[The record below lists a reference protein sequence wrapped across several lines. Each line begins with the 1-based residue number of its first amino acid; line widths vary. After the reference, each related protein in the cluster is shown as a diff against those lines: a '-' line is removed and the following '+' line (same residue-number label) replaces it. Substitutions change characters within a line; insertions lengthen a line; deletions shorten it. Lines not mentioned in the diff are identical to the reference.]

1 MDMAPGIGPGDV
13 VARISHRQ
21 DILFRVAEI
30 SRQDGQGEQAVLR
43 GLDVRLAADAPLNDL
58 VKKNPSEISRSRQ
71 AYIRKNSDLMRRIF
85 ERRADEQSRNF
96 MRGSFTALAG
106 SGEEKD
112 YFELPGSVLHLDG
125 DKDYLDICRTT
136 YRQLGI
142 KANTIPATE
151 KKQPEV
157 VTGYLKQ
164 YKPNI
169 LILTGHDGLIKNNKK
184 FRDIK
189 NYRHSRF
196 FVEAVAK
203 AREYEPNKDNLIIF
217 AGACQSHYEALIE
230 AGANFASSPG
240 RVLIHAFDPV
250 FLAEKLAYTSIADV
264 LSLRDILGNTIT
276 GTEGVGGIETR
287 GCLRLGFPKS
297 SY

>member
-1 MDMAPGIGPGDV
+1 MAPKIAPGDV

-21 DILFRVAEI
+21 DILFRVMEI
-30 SRQDGQGEQAVLR
+30 CRIEGKGEQAILR
-43 GLDVRLAADAPLNDL
+43 GLDIRLVADAPLNDL

-71 AYIRKNSDLMRRIF
+71 AYIRKNSDLMRRVF
-85 ERRADEQSRNF
+85 ERRAEEQSRNF
-96 MRGSFTALAG
+96 MRGPFTMVGG

-136 YRQLGI
+136 YHQLGI
-142 KANTIPATE
+142 KANTMPVPE
-151 KKQPEV
+151 KKQPELV
-157 VTGYLKQ
+157 VGYLKQ

-169 LILTGHDGLIKNNKK
+169 LILTGHDGLVKNNKE
-184 FRDIK
+184 FRDVK
-189 NYRHSRF
+189 NYRHSRY
-196 FVEAVAK
+196 FVEAVTK

-250 FLAEKLAYTSIADV
+250 FLAEKLAYTSIFDV
-264 LSLRDILGNTIT
+264 LSLRDILSNTIT

-287 GCLRLGFPKS
+287 GCLRLGFPKG

>member
-1 MDMAPGIGPGDV
+1 MDMAPKIGPGDV

-21 DILFRVAEI
+21 DILFRVIEI
-30 SRQDGQGEQAVLR
+30 SPATGKGQQAVLR
-43 GLDVRLAADAPLNDL
+43 GLDIRLAADAPLNDL

-71 AYIRKNSDLMRRIF
+71 AYIRKNSDLMRQVF
-85 ERRADEQSRNF
+85 ERRAEDQSRNF
-96 MRGSFTALAG
+96 MRGPFMMMTSG
-106 SGEEKD
+106 GEEKD

-136 YRQLGI
+136 YHQLGI
-142 KANTIPATE
+142 KAHTIPAPE
-151 KKQPEV
+151 KKQPELV
-157 VTGYLKQ
+157 AGYLKQ

-169 LILTGHDGLIKNNKK
+169 LILTGHDGFLKNNKK
-184 FRDIK
+184 FGDIS

-196 FVEAVAK
+196 FAEAVSK
-203 AREYEPNKDNLIIF
+203 AREYESNKDDLIIF

-250 FLAEKLAYTSIADV
+250 FLAEKLAYTSIFDV
-264 LSLRDILGNTIT
+264 LSLRDILSNTIT

-287 GCLRLGFPKS
+287 GCLRLGFPRGN
-297 SY
+297 Y